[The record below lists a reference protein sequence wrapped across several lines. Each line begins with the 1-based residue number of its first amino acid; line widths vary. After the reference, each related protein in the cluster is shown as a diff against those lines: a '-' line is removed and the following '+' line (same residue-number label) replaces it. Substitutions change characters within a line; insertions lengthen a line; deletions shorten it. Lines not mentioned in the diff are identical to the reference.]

1 MTALK
6 LPKPPDYGTR
16 SETEAFLAGFELAMI
31 GIKKAF
37 PAFKT
42 EEIWKSAKEFAM
54 ELYPPFEPPPPPVK
68 CRGDGRRADGIEMS
82 ED

>member
-1 MTALK
+1 
-6 LPKPPDYGTR
+6 
-16 SETEAFLAGFELAMI
+16 MI